1 MTAVQAVGVV
11 TQRVVLKVRVIDTAP
26 LEERGI
32 GLDQDPLP
40 LITAHWGVG
49 SRWVDGTENE
59 TLFNHI
65 YSPLKRFWMNFSIIP
80 SW

>member
-40 LITAHWGVG
+40 LITAHWGVWC
-49 SRWVDGTENE
+49 RWMVGTEKE
-59 TLFNHI
+59 RLFSHFA
-65 YSPLKRFWMNFSIIP
+65 LEIP
-80 SW
+80 QFHKFH

>member
-1 MTAVQAVGVV
+1 MMTAVQAVGVV

-40 LITAHWGVG
+40 LITAHWGVWC
-49 SRWVDGTENE
+49 RWMVGTEKKIL
-59 TLFNHI
+59 LFSYFAI
-65 YSPLKRFWMNFSIIP
+65 EIP
-80 SW
+80 QFHKFH